1 MTDLDEREEGID
13 AILRAS
19 GTSLRT
25 AMAHAPI
32 PDFRRPRGSVRRR
45 WVIAVATVGVLIA
58 GLIAIGTGR
67 NDQSVGNDPS
77 RLHWLVANPPDGL
90 GLVMVSAPGTQT
102 GPAGETV
109 NVSAYATESAPL
121 GPILMVSG
129 SAGAGLELTPAA
141 GGSNFQ
147 ETVIDG
153 RRAALAD
160 GDTGRRLLYIEV
172 DGHWA
177 VLTSRNIDDATLSK
191 MAAAVVRNAD
201 GSAVVPTTALLDGL
215 TLVLPPD
222 APISDLNMGSN
233 FSGLSYANPDGRSIG
248 LQVYPTRLS
257 ARAMFGL
264 QANLT
269 ATKVKGADGFVGA
282 VYSIASSEPR
292 IEVHLLSW
300 QRDGLEFR
308 ITGFNVGDAQV
319 MAAAE
324 SVEPASDAKW
334 SEMLQQTGADQGSA
348 GVAPAA
354 TVPAELVPP
363 GTDPPFTGEVK
374 DVSMDLVVTDTSAN
388 EQTWSGTLP
397 TGENWKVEVKR
408 VFDSISLQPEVDG
421 VPQGMSYGPVLRP
434 TGQEIAC
441 CGPLN
446 VITADSTATAL
457 RVTTHD
463 GDRFTL
469 PLHDLPGTGGLRIAT
484 VALANGS
491 GPQLAELLDADGNVL
506 ASQP

>member
-13 AILRAS
+13 AILRS
-19 GTSLRT
+19 GGASLRT
-25 AMAHAPI
+25 ATSHAPI
-32 PDFRRPRGSVRRR
+32 PDFRRPRGSTRRR

-58 GLIAIGTGR
+58 GLVAIGTNR
-67 NDQSVGNDPS
+67 NGQSVGNDPS
-77 RLHWLVANPPDGL
+77 RLHYLVANPPDGL
-90 GLVMVSAPGTQT
+90 GLVMVSEPGTQT
-102 GPAGETV
+102 GPAGATV
-109 NVSAYATESAPL
+109 NMSVYATEAAPL
-121 GPILMVSG
+121 GPIVSVNG

-160 GDTGRRLLYIEV
+160 GDTGQRLLYIEV

-177 VLTSRNIDDATLSK
+177 VLTSRNIDDASLSK
-191 MAAAVVRNAD
+191 LAQAVVRNAD
-201 GSAVVPTTALLDGL
+201 GSASVPTAALLDGL
-215 TLVLPPD
+215 TLVLAPD
-222 APISDLNMGSN
+222 APISDLAMGSN

-257 ARAMFGL
+257 NRAMFGL

-269 ATKVKGADGFVGA
+269 ATKVKGADGFVGS
-282 VYSIASSEPR
+282 YSMAMTVPHID
-292 IEVHLLSW
+292 VHLLSW
-300 QRDGLEFR
+300 ERDGLDFR
-308 ITGFNVGDAQV
+308 VTGFNVSDAQV

-334 SEMLQQTGADQGSA
+334 NEMLQQTGADQGS
-348 GVAPAA
+348 GVAPAG
-354 TVPAELVPP
+354 TVPAEPVPP
-363 GTDPPFTGEVK
+363 GTDPPFTGDVT
-374 DVSMDLVVTDTSAN
+374 DVSIDVAVTETSAN

-397 TGENWKVEVKR
+397 TGEPWKVEVKR

-421 VPQGMSYGPVLRP
+421 VPQGMSYGPVARP
-434 TGQEIAC
+434 TDQEIAC
-441 CGPLN
+441 CAPLN
-446 VITADSTATAL
+446 VITADSNASAL

-463 GDRFTL
+463 GDRFTI
-469 PLHDLPGTGGLRIAT
+469 PLHELPGTDGLRIAL
-484 VALANGS
+484 VALANGG
-491 GPQLAELLDADGNVL
+491 GPQLAELLDAAGNVL